1 MKKYILSLDQGTTSS
16 RAIIFDKKGNIV
28 SVSQKEF
35 TQYFPKPGWVEH
47 DPNEIWS
54 TQEDV
59 LVEAIT
65 KEGLSANN
73 IASIGITNQRE
84 TIVVW
89 DRKTGKPVYNAIVW
103 QDKRTS
109 GFCDEL
115 KAKGKIEF
123 IREKTGLVLDAYFSA
138 TKVTWILD
146 HIEGVREMAEAGDL
160 ILGTIDTWL
169 IWNFTKGEQHITDV
183 TNASRTM
190 LFNIHTMDWDDELLA
205 LFNIP
210 KSMLPQVKQSSEV
223 YAYTKLSFFEEK
235 IPISGIAGDQQA
247 ALFGQMCTKKGMV
260 KNTYGTGCFMLMNIG
275 EKPIISKNNLL
286 TTVAWKINGKTHYAL
301 EGSIFIA
308 GAVVQWLRD
317 GLKIIRTSQEVEAL
331 ASSVS
336 SSEGVYFVPAFAG
349 MGAPHWNQHAQ
360 GTIFGLT
367 RGSADAHI
375 ARAAIESIAFQT
387 MDVLKAMEAD
397 ASISIKELRVD
408 GGATINNMLMQFQSD
423 VLNTTT
429 VRPKVVETTAMGAAF
444 LAGLAVGYWESLE
457 EIQDIWQI
465 DTTFI
470 PSKSRETIDKQIKG
484 WYRAIE
490 ALEHWTK
497 FNKQK

>member
-16 RAIIFDKKGNIV
+16 RAIVFDKQGSII
-28 SVSQKEF
+28 SLAQKEF
-35 TQYFPKPGWVEH
+35 TQYFPQPGWVEH

-54 TQEDV
+54 TQV
-59 LVEAIT
+59 GVAAEAIS
-65 KEGLSANN
+65 KESLSANN
-73 IASIGITNQRE
+73 IAAIGITNQRE
-84 TIVVW
+84 TLVVW

-109 GFCDEL
+109 DFCDEL
-115 KAKGKIEF
+115 KAMGKSEF
-123 IREKTGLVLDAYFSA
+123 IREKTGLVIDAYFSA

-146 HIEGVREMAEAGDL
+146 HVEGVRERAEAGDL

-169 IWNFTKGEQHITDV
+169 IWNFTKGEQHVTDV

-190 LFNIHTMDWDDELLA
+190 LFNIHTMNWDEELLA
-205 LFNIP
+205 LFRIP

-223 YAYTKLSFFEEK
+223 YAHTKSSFFEEK

-317 GLKIIRTSQEVEAL
+317 GLKIIRTSQEVETL

-336 SSEGVYFVPAFAG
+336 SSEGVFFVPAFAG
-349 MGAPHWNQHAQ
+349 LGAPHWNQQAQ
-360 GTIFGLT
+360 GTLFGLT
-367 RGSADAHI
+367 RGSTDAHI

-387 MDVLKAMEAD
+387 MDVLKAMQAD
-397 ASISIKELRVD
+397 AGIAVKELRVD

-423 VLNTTT
+423 VLNTKT

-444 LAGLAVGYWESLE
+444 LAGLAVGYWQSPE

-465 DTTFI
+465 DRTFT
-470 PSKSRETIDKQIKG
+470 PSHLRAPIDKQIKG
-484 WYRAIE
+484 WYKAIE
-490 ALEHWTK
+490 ALEYWTK
-497 FNKQK
+497 IN